1 MGSKG
6 QKPRKPKHSQHLP
19 KAGTAADN
27 ERLLHEEHEAIMDTM
42 GLGGAPKA
50 AKAIVWVIGILLLVG
65 AILGFIA
72 LTIP

>member
-1 MGSKG
+1 VGSKG
-6 QKPRKPKHSQHLP
+6 GKPRKPKHSQHLP

-50 AKAIVWVIGILLLVG
+50 ARAVVWVIGAILLVG